1 MIEQEILDNRD
12 TNGLPINYKLYEIFL
27 AINES
32 AYNENIIDYKTFVK
46 AQETLINWMKKIY
59 IK

>member
-1 MIEQEILDNRD
+1 MIEQQILDNRD
-12 TNGLPINYKLYEIFL
+12 TSGLPINYKL
-27 AINES
+27 
-32 AYNENIIDYKTFVK
+32 IIDYKTFVK